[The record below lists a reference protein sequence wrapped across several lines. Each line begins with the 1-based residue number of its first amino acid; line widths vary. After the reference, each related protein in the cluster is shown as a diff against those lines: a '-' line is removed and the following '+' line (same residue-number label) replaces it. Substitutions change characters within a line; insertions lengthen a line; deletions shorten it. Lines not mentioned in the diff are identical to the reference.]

1 MHFLTREHEH
11 RPGKLADPM
20 FTNRH
25 LLKATEL
32 GFGIAFDDSLIT
44 LDDTC
49 LLLGPKIIL
58 K

>member
-1 MHFLTREHEH
+1 M
-11 RPGKLADPM
+11 DPM

-32 GFGIAFDDSLIT
+32 GFGIAFDDSVLS

-49 LLLGPKIIL
+49 IPLGKKIVFTAL
-58 K
+58 RFES